1 MLFLGVW
8 IFLRDKFYRTASSD
22 GFDCSYS
29 FSHDDMASLMSNN
42 YHEISWN
49 KLIEAFGT
57 NSILSYFVNNQNS
70 YFMNLAVLYNKS
82 ILTNTQQNQNLYGGN
97 YGGLENYF
105 SYIRNYFGQGLYDQ
119 ITAGFM
125 QQSSVYTDSLRL
137 EEWHLYSSSRIGI
150 YQTNKAMA
158 QRIVRIEN

>member
-1 MLFLGVW
+1 
-8 IFLRDKFYRTASSD
+8 
-22 GFDCSYS
+22 
-29 FSHDDMASLMSNN
+29 
-42 YHEISWN
+42 
-49 KLIEAFGT
+49 LIEAFGT

-70 YFMNLAVLYNKS
+70 YFMNQAVLYNKS

-137 EEWHLYSSSRIGI
+137 EEWHMYGSSRIGI

-158 QRIVRIEN
+158 